1 MIYLDS
7 ASTTSVSTKYKEII
21 DKYLYENYG
30 NAGSIHSLGIKS
42 KEAIEKARNQIAEAV
57 NTEKE
62 NVIFTSSG
70 SEANSLAIVGLIS
83 YLKYINKTHII
94 TSKYEH
100 HSVLNAFQA
109 LRQEGFDVTYLDIV
123 GGQVSID
130 DLRSA
135 IRTNTGL
142 VSIMY
147 VNNEIGTK
155 NNVQEFYNICKQND
169 IMFHCDCVQ
178 ALGVEKIDMQ
188 EIADFISI
196 SGHKIHAPKGIG
208 ALCAN
213 NKYKLSNI
221 IFGGEQEFGIRPGTE
236 NVAAI
241 AAFGQAASEASEVQ
255 PKVLS
260 KLFELSNA
268 FDKELRDSCSSENI
282 KMHYS
287 IEDVTKIPKI
297 RSVRFDDIDANTL
310 VLFLSNN
317 DVFVSA
323 GSACSSHS
331 NLPSHVLKSIGL
343 TDEEAKST
351 IRISFSDENTV
362 EEVIEAARIIVRSV
376 KLLSMVGDS
385 K

>member
-1 MIYLDS
+1 M
-7 ASTTSVSTKYKEII
+7 
-21 DKYLYENYG
+21 
-30 NAGSIHSLGIKS
+30 
-42 KEAIEKARNQIAEAV
+42 
-57 NTEKE
+57 
-62 NVIFTSSG
+62 
-70 SEANSLAIVGLIS
+70 
-83 YLKYINKTHII
+83 
-94 TSKYEH
+94 
-100 HSVLNAFQA
+100 
-109 LRQEGFDVTYLDIV
+109 
-123 GGQVSID
+123 
-130 DLRSA
+130 
-135 IRTNTGL
+135 
-142 VSIMY
+142 
-147 VNNEIGTK
+147 
-155 NNVQEFYNICKQND
+155 
-169 IMFHCDCVQ
+169 
-178 ALGVEKIDMQ
+178 
-188 EIADFISI
+188 
-196 SGHKIHAPKGIG
+196 
-208 ALCAN
+208 CAN